1 MFLFKLVLELSFF
14 QNLLCIVA
22 LNNKKLSV
30 WKRPSREYKKLKQKN
45 VGMPRRVPLSFVE
58 HANTSFLGLIF
69 FLLARRTLPKRRD
82 YLQSNVALYMMIV
95 VMIMI

>member
-1 MFLFKLVLELSFF
+1 MFLFKLVLGLSFF
-14 QNLLCIVA
+14 DQSKSFLYSSF
-22 LNNKKLSV
+22 KLQEAV
-30 WKRPSREYKKLKQKN
+30 LF
-45 VGMPRRVPLSFVE
+45 VGRAS
-58 HANTSFLGLIF
+58 ASFLGADF

>member
-1 MFLFKLVLELSFF
+1 MFSSFLFLYVFLFKLVLGLSFF
-14 QNLLCIVA
+14 DQSKSFLYSSF
-22 LNNKKLSV
+22 KLQEAV
-30 WKRPSREYKKLKQKN
+30 LF
-45 VGMPRRVPLSFVE
+45 VG
-58 HANTSFLGLIF
+58 HASASFLGLIF

>member
-1 MFLFKLVLELSFF
+1 MFLFKLVLGLSFF
-14 QNLLCIVA
+14 DQSKSFLYSSF
-22 LNNKKLSV
+22 KLQEAV
-30 WKRPSREYKKLKQKN
+30 LF
-45 VGMPRRVPLSFVE
+45 VG
-58 HANTSFLGLIF
+58 HASASFLGADF